1 MVERL
6 LVTTKEVWSPIT
18 SSKAAAL
25 LLSLRK
31 AAVTA
36 DFVAVSQQSGC
47 M

>member
-1 MVERL
+1 MVEGL

-18 SSKAAAL
+18 SSNAAL

-31 AAVTA
+31 AAVTP
-36 DFVAVSQQSGC
+36 DFVTISQQSVC

>member
-18 SSKAAAL
+18 STKAAL